1 MGGRVRIMVTG
12 AAPISPSVLKF
23 LRSALGCQ
31 VSWVFF
37 LENLFD
43 GHLDIM
49 SDTAVVSPSFCLEG
63 LLSGSSV
70 FKGFLI
76 RVTCSRGKL
85 CRANWHQTTVL
96 QKQPLGF
103 SKRKRAAEIST
114 CSIFSKSGSCLWAL
128 WLILTVN
135 KLPLWP
141 ISENSAD
148 YEVFRARFV

>member
-31 VSWVFF
+31 VSWGFF
-37 LENLFD
+37 LFD

-49 SDTAVVSPSFCLEG
+49 SDTVVVSLSFCLEG

-76 RVTCSRGKL
+76 SVTCSRGKF
-85 CRANWHQTTVL
+85 CRANWYQTTVL
-96 QKQPLGF
+96 QKHPLGF
-103 SKRKRAAEIST
+103 RKRNRAAEIVTWSV
-114 CSIFSKSGSCLWAL
+114 FSKSGSCFCAL

-135 KLPLWP
+135 KLPLWH
-141 ISENSAD
+141 ISEQSAEN
-148 YEVFRARFV
+148 EVLRARFG